1 MAKQRQIIQESLE
14 RLGGLYGV
22 IGDTI
27 TERLGGLVRDSN
39 DFGDVIQN
47 AVLAAACYD
56 LTGKTDEEVVSF
68 TVYKSRAAYYK
79 LTHDR
84 RTELLIMTRD
94 YADDL
99 QTEEE

>member
-27 TERLGGLVRDSN
+27 TEKLGSLIRDTN
-39 DFGDVIQN
+39 DLGDVVQN

-56 LTGKTDEEVVSF
+56 LTGKTDEEVIGF
-68 TVYKSRAAYYK
+68 TAYKARAAYYK

-99 QTEEE
+99 QTEED